1 MTEKRKKI
9 EKLIDETM
17 MLMDPTGINSRKYKV
32 IELQNSWLMKRVNL
46 CCIGKLLMQ

>member
-17 MLMDPTGINSRKYKV
+17 MLMDPTGINSRKYKDMFQV
-32 IELQNSWLMKRVNL
+32 MSDDDFSD
-46 CCIGKLLMQ
+46 